1 MPIAIF
7 EPVSR
12 RFWSRC
18 APISGDEVA
27 GAVDAT
33 CKSVKKRVTA
43 ANDMM
48 VLLSEIRD
56 QGKSAEGQRSDGILR
71 AGRIRPAQSAASLYF
86 RNHVVTRSPVLD
98 ITFPVQLAIE
108 ASLGLYSVSADNA
121 RGRVA

>member
-18 APISGDEVA
+18 APVFGDKVA
-27 GAVDAT
+27 GAADAT
-33 CKSVKKRVTA
+33 CRSAKKRVTA

-48 VLLSEIRD
+48 VLSELQD
-56 QGKSAEGQRSDGILR
+56 QGTSAEEQRWNGILR
-71 AGRIRPAQSAASLYF
+71 ACRTKPAQSAASMYF
-86 RNHVVTRSPVLD
+86 RKHVATRSPVLD

-108 ASLGLYSVSADNA
+108 ASLGLYGVSADNA
-121 RGRVA
+121 RGRVV